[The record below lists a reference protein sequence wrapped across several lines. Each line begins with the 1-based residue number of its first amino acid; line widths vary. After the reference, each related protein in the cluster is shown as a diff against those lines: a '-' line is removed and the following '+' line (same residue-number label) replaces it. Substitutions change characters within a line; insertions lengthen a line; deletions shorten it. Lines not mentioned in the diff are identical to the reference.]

1 MEYDSEARMSQRR
14 AQNLSIV
21 AAGAAAAFAA
31 TAVASAT
38 RASAHIDRKLSPR
51 IAARARSRGRRAHDV
66 LSPVGKWYTLMPAAI
81 VAGAVLARRR
91 EYRAAGVALAA
102 SGIVATVVAKACD
115 VLLPQ
120 PPVPAGHRDEPRK
133 AVFPSGHA
141 LISSATSATA
151 CYVLSRERIV
161 NTAPAAV
168 VASGFVV
175 VNTAV
180 KLGARKHWMSDAVG
194 GLAAGLAIAA
204 GICAVYESMR
214 E

>member
-1 MEYDSEARMSQRR
+1 MTAIRRMSQRR
-14 AQNLSIV
+14 AQNLSMV
-21 AAGAAAAFAA
+21 AAGAAATFGA
-31 TAVASAT
+31 TAVATAT
-38 RASAHIDRKLSPR
+38 RASAHVDRKLAPR
-51 IAARARSRGRRAHDV
+51 VAFGARASGRRAHDA
-66 LSPVGKWYTLMPAAI
+66 LSPVAKWYTLMPAAI

-91 EYRAAGVALAA
+91 EHRAAGVALAA

-115 VLLPQ
+115 ALLPQ
-120 PPVPAGHRDEPRK
+120 PPVPAGHRDKPGK

-141 LISSATSATA
+141 LLSSATSFTA

-168 VASGFVV
+168 AAGGFVV
-175 VNTAV
+175 VNTAI
-180 KLGARKHWMSDAVG
+180 KLGVRKHWMSDVAG

-204 GICAVYESMR
+204 GTCAVYEAMR